1 MTFSYSL
8 TMSNYIWSPISYLW
22 FTSVSKVFV
31 LFSNRSLLEEVRYE
45 MITDWLAVLTIQ
57 GLLSYALFA
66 VRTLLSS
73 NSYPSLS
80 LQPEPELEPEPCR
93 EDEDFA
99 AAYERG
105 RVILTIQ
112 TEVSSQWSFMSGNN
126 CSHHTLE
133 TSGEHDGPTGYKSQ

>member
-1 MTFSYSL
+1 MSSYMYLQVTFSYSL

-22 FTSVSKVFV
+22 FTCVSKVFV
-31 LFSNRSLLEEVRYE
+31 LFSNRSLLEEVRNE

-57 GLLSYALFA
+57 GLLSYSLFA

-99 AAYERG
+99 AEGESFSPLKQKYVI
-105 RVILTIQ
+105 RVNEKGVTCPH
-112 TEVSSQWSFMSGNN
+112 VSYML
-126 CSHHTLE
+126 C
-133 TSGEHDGPTGYKSQ
+133 P